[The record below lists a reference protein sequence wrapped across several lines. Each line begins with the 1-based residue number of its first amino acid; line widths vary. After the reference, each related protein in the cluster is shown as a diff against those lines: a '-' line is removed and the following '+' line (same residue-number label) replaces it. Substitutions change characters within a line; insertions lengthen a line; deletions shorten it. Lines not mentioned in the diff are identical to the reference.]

1 MYIFRYLSQLAHT
14 RIETKKIIQNL
25 HSGKQI
31 ISITGTGH
39 LLIKIM
45 NVNHK
50 EVKYSMK
57 ANMEMQV

>member
-1 MYIFRYLSQLAHT
+1 MYIFRYLSQLAH
-14 RIETKKIIQNL
+14 IETKKITQNL

-31 ISITGTGH
+31 INITGIGH

-50 EVKYSMK
+50 EVQYYMK
-57 ANMEMQV
+57 AHMEVQV